1 MLKEILEREA
11 IQPTNSAWASPTVF
25 VRKKDG
31 STRFYVDYH
40 KVNSVTRND
49 AYMDDTL
56 GTWQAPNGLGS
67 LE

>member
-31 STRFYVDYH
+31 STRFYVDYC

-56 GTWQAPNGLGS
+56 GTLAGS
-67 LE
+67 KWFRIS